1 MARTTDTR
9 RATYT
14 DQAPQLR
21 YVRTL
26 ACDAD
31 HLWRLVTKPDHLS
44 SWLGPT
50 VLSDTQY
57 GGFMVVTPAR
67 AEQTGIVT
75 ICDPPHYFRAAFDD
89 PPHPASTVLVDVVPG
104 QDGTHLIMT
113 HGGIH
118 HSLLA
123 QYDTLWT
130 GALDRLEQVVD
141 GRIPAPPAGY
151 LPKSAGGA
159 D

>member
-1 MARTTDTR
+1 MARTDTG
-9 RATYT
+9 RATRT

-26 ACDAD
+26 GCDAD
-31 HLWRLVTKPDHLS
+31 QLWRLITKPEHLS

-57 GGFMVVTPAR
+57 GGFMVVTRAR

-75 ICDPPHYFRAAFDD
+75 ICEPRHYFQAALDD
-89 PPHPASTVLVDVVPG
+89 PEHPASTVLVDVVPG
-104 QDGTHLIMT
+104 HDGTYLILT

-118 HSLLA
+118 HTQLA
-123 QYDTLWT
+123 QYNTLWT
-130 GALDRLEQVVD
+130 SALKRLEQVVE
-141 GRIPAPPAGY
+141 G
-151 LPKSAGGA
+151 KS
-159 D
+159 